1 MLVPRWGQINIV
13 FPCWFNFS
21 RFCKRS
27 RSLYILNLSILCMT
41 VKAKKKKEVGISKSS
56 EKKNRQISW
65 GKNRQKKAK
74 FIKAYRGM

>member
-1 MLVPRWGQINIV
+1 
-13 FPCWFNFS
+13 
-21 RFCKRS
+21 
-27 RSLYILNLSILCMT
+27 MT

-65 GKNRQKKAK
+65 EKNRQKKAK